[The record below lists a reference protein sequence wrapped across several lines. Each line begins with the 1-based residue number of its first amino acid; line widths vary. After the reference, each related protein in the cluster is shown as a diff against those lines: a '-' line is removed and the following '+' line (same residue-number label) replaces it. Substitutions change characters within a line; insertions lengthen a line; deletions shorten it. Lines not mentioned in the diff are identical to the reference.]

1 MIRTI
6 VFDLGKVLVPFD
18 WQRGYAALA
27 SASPL
32 SPEEVRRRI
41 KESGLF
47 DGFERGKVEPRQVAA
62 RVSAM
67 LDLKVGFEQF
77 TELWSSIFL
86 PETIVSEEFIKG
98 LHTRHRLMLL
108 SNTDAIHF
116 QWLRKNYSLLE
127 HFDDFVLSFEVGMR
141 KPEPGI
147 YQVTIER
154 AGCHPSE
161 IFFTDDREENVQGAI
176 EAGIDAVQFLSP
188 EQLQSELRAR
198 GVSW

>member
-1 MIRTI
+1 MIRTL

-27 SASPL
+27 SASPHP
-32 SPEEVRRRI
+32 PEEVRRRI

-47 DGFERGKVEPRQVAA
+47 EGFERGKVEPREVAA

-67 LDLKVGFEQF
+67 LDLKVGFEEF

-86 PETIVSEEFIKG
+86 PETIVPEEFLNR
-98 LHTRHRLMLL
+98 LHARHRLMLL

-116 QWLRKNYSLLE
+116 QWLRKNYPILA

-154 AGCHPSE
+154 AGCLPSE
-161 IFFTDDREENVQGAI
+161 IFFTDDREENVRGAL

-188 EQLQSELRAR
+188 EQLQADLRAR